1 MPRDRTDVVRR
12 SLFGAGTPP
21 SGNQDGEPGE
31 RRTNAKPNRNTES
44 RGAERS
50 QNRSPIRET
59 AAVSPPPT
67 RGRSVER
74 TAVTVPTDLLMRV
87 HDGALRRRGVHGT
100 TRAPQGRTEWRPRV
114 SRNKQEDSY
123 GPAAWN
129 LTGPGGKGP
138 KAEVGPPLPR
148 HGLGESR
155 VAGRAPESAGAL

>member
-31 RRTNAKPNRNTES
+31 RRTNPRPNRNTAS

-59 AAVSPPPT
+59 AAVSPPT

-87 HDGALRRRGVHGT
+87 KDAVAVLNGWPHQYTMARFVEEAFTVQLER
-100 TRAPQGRTEWRPRV
+100 
-114 SRNKQEDSY
+114 
-123 GPAAWN
+123 
-129 LTGPGGKGP
+129 L
-138 KAEVGPPLPR
+138 KAELNGGREFPETNRKIRTGRPP
-148 HGLGESR
+148 GT
-155 VAGRAPESAGAL
+155 

>member
-31 RRTNAKPNRNTES
+31 RRTNAKPNRNTAS

-59 AAVSPPPT
+59 AAVSPPST

-87 HDGALRRRGVHGT
+87 KDAVAVLNGWPHQYTMARFVEEAFTVQLER
-100 TRAPQGRTEWRPRV
+100 
-114 SRNKQEDSY
+114 
-123 GPAAWN
+123 
-129 LTGPGGKGP
+129 L
-138 KAEVGPPLPR
+138 KAELNGGREFPETNRKIRTGRPP
-148 HGLGESR
+148 GT
-155 VAGRAPESAGAL
+155 

>member
-31 RRTNAKPNRNTES
+31 RRTNARPNRNTAS

-59 AAVSPPPT
+59 AAVSPAPT

-74 TAVTVPTDLLMRV
+74 TAVTVPADLLMRV
-87 HDGALRRRGVHGT
+87 KDAVAVLNGWPDEYTMGRVLEEALAGHDERL
-100 TRAPQGRTEWRPRV
+100 
-114 SRNKQEDSY
+114 K
-123 GPAAWN
+123 
-129 LTGPGGKGP
+129 
-138 KAEVGPPLPR
+138 
-148 HGLGESR
+148 
-155 VAGRAPESAGAL
+155 